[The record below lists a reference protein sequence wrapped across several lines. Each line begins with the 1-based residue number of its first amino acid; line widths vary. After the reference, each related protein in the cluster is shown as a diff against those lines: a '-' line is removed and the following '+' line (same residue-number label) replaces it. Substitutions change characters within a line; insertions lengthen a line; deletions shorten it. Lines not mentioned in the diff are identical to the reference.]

1 MEKISVKINHK
12 ELLVNFWKTDL
23 NNPVGIFFIHHGM
36 AEHINRYNFVA
47 EFLNRNGFHVVG
59 HDHLGHGGNKENGE
73 GIFSAQS
80 GWEKVINEATEISN
94 YFCKLFPNL
103 PTFIYGHSMGGFIAM
118 ASAKK
123 IKNLNGIVISGAF
136 LPSKVQ
142 LFFIKLVLMIERRVL
157 KINMNSE
164 FHKATF
170 KRLNSFFKSAK
181 TDFDWL
187 SKDTE
192 VVKKYIDDPNCGFNC
207 SNSLWQD
214 FVKGGEMILENNNYE
229 KLNKEVKILLA
240 AGSED
245 PCIKNG
251 RGIDGLKIFLNKKF
265 NNVRLLKYPG
275 MRHEIQNEQCKENFM
290 SEIVE
295 FIKND

>member
-1 MEKISVKINHK
+1 MKRLRYQIIFANCFQIYPHLYMGTVWVD
-12 ELLVNFWKTDL
+12 LLQW
-23 NNPVGIFFIHHGM
+23 
-36 AEHINRYNFVA
+36 
-47 EFLNRNGFHVVG
+47 
-59 HDHLGHGGNKENGE
+59 HL
-73 GIFSAQS
+73 Q
-80 GWEKVINEATEISN
+80 
-94 YFCKLFPNL
+94 
-103 PTFIYGHSMGGFIAM
+103 
-118 ASAKK
+118 KK
-123 IKNLNGIVISGAF
+123 IKNLSGIVISGAF

-265 NNVRLLKYPG
+265 NNVRLLNYPG